1 MSAIANT
8 RSLSIAVMPGD
19 GIGPEVIAPAI
30 ELVDKALVRVGGGVT
45 FKYEEL
51 EAGANCYV
59 RTGKAMSE
67 EVFER
72 AAAADAILFGA
83 MGLPDVRTPDG
94 IEIAPQIDLRF
105 RLELFAG
112 VRPVR
117 SIPGAP
123 NPLSD
128 PRAHYLDFVLIR
140 ESTEGLF
147 TSRGKGEV
155 THDYARETWEIT
167 RAGSERLFD
176 FAFNLGRRRK
186 AKGSPGIVACVDK
199 SGVFRAFAFFRKIFF
214 ERAANFPDIE
224 AHAYNVDATA
234 LDLIR
239 RPWIYDVL
247 VTENQFGDI
256 LSDAGAA
263 LMGGMGMA
271 PSADIGLKHGLF
283 QPCHGTAPDIVGT
296 GKANPTAMILS
307 AAMMLEWLGETKD
320 LPACI
325 AAADLLQR
333 AVDAAY
339 LPGELRPFE
348 LGGDSGTRKIADRV
362 SEHVAMLPLTA
373 AAA

>member
-1 MSAIANT
+1 
-8 RSLSIAVMPGD
+8 MPGD
-19 GIGPEVIAPAI
+19 GIGPEVMKPAI
-30 ELVDKALVRVGGGVT
+30 ALLDRALERVGGPK
-45 FKYEEL
+45 FSYEEL
-51 EAGANCYV
+51 DAGAECYR
-59 RTGKAMSE
+59 RTGTPMSE
-67 EVFER
+67 EVFEK

-83 MGLPDVRTPDG
+83 MGLPDVRRPDG
-94 IEIAPQIDLRF
+94 IEIAPQLDLRF

-123 NPLSD
+123 SPLSD
-128 PRAHYLDFVLIR
+128 PRAKQLDFVLIR

-147 TSRGKGEV
+147 TSRGNGEV
-155 THDYARETWEIT
+155 THDYARETWQIT

-186 AKGSPGIVACVDK
+186 AKGSAGTVTCVDK
-199 SGVFRAFAFFRKIFF
+199 SGVFRAFAFMRQIFF
-214 ERAANFPDIE
+214 ERAAAFPDVE
-224 AHAYNVDATA
+224 ARAFNVDATA

-239 RPWIYDVL
+239 RPWIFDVI

-271 PSADIGLKHGLF
+271 PSADIGLSHGMF
-283 QPCHGTAPDIVGT
+283 QPCHGTAPDIVGS

-307 AAMMLEWLGETKD
+307 AAMMLEWLGETRQ
-320 LPACI
+320 LPTCL

-333 AVDAAY
+333 AVDASFM
-339 LPGELRPFE
+339 PGDLRPFE
-348 LGGDSGTRKIADRV
+348 LGGDSGTQAIVDRV
-362 SEHVAMLPLTA
+362 AAQLETLPLES
-373 AAA
+373 